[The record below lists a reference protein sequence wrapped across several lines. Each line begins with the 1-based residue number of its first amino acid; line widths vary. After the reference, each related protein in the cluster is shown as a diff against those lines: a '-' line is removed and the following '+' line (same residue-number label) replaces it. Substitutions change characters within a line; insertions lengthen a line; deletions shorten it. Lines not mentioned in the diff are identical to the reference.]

1 MSSDNEKQEE
11 ISDINFNTDSS
22 LDEQK
27 PKHESDDTNNLDAFF
42 IDDVTSDDRLWAA
55 LGYPIPFI
63 ALIAILMDDK
73 NERPFI
79 RYHAV
84 QAIVFSVVLWT
95 AILLLGIVT
104 LGIGTMCSPILWL
117 ISLWPAYDAYQGN
130 YTELPVITNFIK
142 NRGWVP

>member
-11 ISDINFNTDSS
+11 ISGIDLNTNSS
-22 LDEQK
+22 TDEQIS
-27 PKHESDDTNNLDAFF
+27 KHERDEINYQDAFI
-42 IDDVTSDDRLWAA
+42 IDDITSDDRLWAA
-55 LGYPIPFI
+55 LGYPIPLI

-104 LGIGTMCSPILWL
+104 LGIGTMCSPVLWL

-142 NRGWVP
+142 NRGWVS